1 MLRLPRLGAGVS
13 DWRLPLFP
21 RTAVALANALVIAD
35 RDAAE
40 HSLERILRSDPALTL
55 WLLCRRPFTHP
66 PAPRELSRW
75 LASHAVEVLQWQS
88 DERDSLPASAAE
100 ASEWSLAMQAA
111 FMRNAP
117 KALSESGDAAESMVD
132 RVASSLRAWLATGIT
147 PENAVP
153 ALIPEWLCS
162 RADAALP
169 SCEDESAQA
178 ARSATGESFA
188 SVKGSELESLS
199 SDADVHNESDDAE
212 IASTLESMTNGC
224 PILDLPAWMSERARF
239 LQLRDAFDRTLQ
251 QEKLASMRELAYGAS
266 HEINNPLANI
276 STRAQSLLRD
286 ERDPERRRK
295 LATIHTQAMR
305 AHEMISDMMLFAKPP
320 ALRPQEVDLHQLV
333 DAAIR
338 ELEPDAQRQSTQL
351 HRTPGNHPCKV
362 EADPEQLLLA
372 LRALGANALQAMGS
386 GGRIDWEVVEPIDF
400 HAQSGDAYAAAMVVR
415 DTGPGMS
422 DEVLR
427 HAFDPFFSGREAGRG
442 LGFGLSK
449 VWKIM
454 QLHGGDV
461 ELASLAGKG
470 TTVTLRFRRHLASPL
485 CEKKAAG

>member
-1 MLRLPRLGAGVS
+1 
-13 DWRLPLFP
+13 
-21 RTAVALANALVIAD
+21 
-35 RDAAE
+35 
-40 HSLERILRSDPALTL
+40 
-55 WLLCRRPFTHP
+55 
-66 PAPRELSRW
+66 
-75 LASHAVEVLQWQS
+75 
-88 DERDSLPASAAE
+88 
-100 ASEWSLAMQAA
+100 
-111 FMRNAP
+111 
-117 KALSESGDAAESMVD
+117 
-132 RVASSLRAWLATGIT
+132 
-147 PENAVP
+147 
-153 ALIPEWLCS
+153 
-162 RADAALP
+162 
-169 SCEDESAQA
+169 
-178 ARSATGESFA
+178 
-188 SVKGSELESLS
+188 
-199 SDADVHNESDDAE
+199 
-212 IASTLESMTNGC
+212 MTNGC
-224 PILDLPAWMSERARF
+224 PVLDLPAWMSERARF
-239 LQLRDAFDRTLQ
+239 LQLRDSYDRTLH

-338 ELEPDAQRQSTQL
+338 ELEPDAQQQSTQL
-351 HRTPGNHPCKV
+351 RRTPRNQAPKV
-362 EADPEQLLLA
+362 EADPEHLLLA
-372 LRALGANALQAMGS
+372 LRAIGANALQGLGS
-386 GGRIDWEVVEPIDF
+386 GGSIDWEVGTPAVSD
-400 HAQSGDAYAAAMVVR
+400 AQSGDSYAAAIVVR

-461 ELASLAGKG
+461 ELASKAGEG

-485 CEKKAAG
+485 YEKKASG